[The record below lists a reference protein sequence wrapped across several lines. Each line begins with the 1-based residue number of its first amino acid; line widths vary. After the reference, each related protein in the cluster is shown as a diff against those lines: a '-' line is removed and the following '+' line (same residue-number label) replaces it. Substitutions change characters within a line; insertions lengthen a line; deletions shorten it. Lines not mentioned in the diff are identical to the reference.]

1 MCSLAG
7 IFIGIC
13 GAGLKRPGVPA
24 TGMLCF
30 GVNSFRSVPIDGGQ
44 TNMVL
49 ASEHLGEVRPSTT
62 GPVERG
68 LIEERV
74 KGCARLPSL
83 RSIESAL
90 RELLNSDR
98 RYTHQISEV
107 IRRDPS
113 LTARL
118 LRLVNS
124 VYYGFTTPINNIEE
138 AVFYLGVRQIR
149 QLAMVTPVIEDF
161 TKLAGN
167 TPFPWREFWQHCIGV
182 AIMTRE
188 VLGCVQPP
196 ADDSD
201 YVAGLVHD
209 MGKIV
214 MAATFPGH
222 FLEIQRR
229 AAVEQQP
236 LLDLETEVLGMNH
249 TELGA
254 LYLQGHHLPAIMI
267 ESARFHHEPER
278 ATDHPQVIA
287 AVQIANLL
295 VRHAGIGRSGDTSI
309 VTPETWTQ
317 ASGWNILFPHRHA
330 TERTIAHA
338 ALRRSLDRLP
348 CVLDGLV

>member
-1 MCSLAG
+1 MS
-7 IFIGIC
+7 
-13 GAGLKRPGVPA
+13 
-24 TGMLCF
+24 
-30 GVNSFRSVPIDGGQ
+30 
-44 TNMVL
+44 MVL
-49 ASEHLGEVRPSTT
+49 APEHPFETCPSTLR
-62 GPVERG
+62 PAARA

-74 KGCARLPSL
+74 QQCARLPSL
-83 RSIESAL
+83 RSVESAL
-90 RELLNSDR
+90 RELLHSDK
-98 RYTHQISEV
+98 RYTHQISEI

-124 VYYGFTTPINNIEE
+124 VYYGLTTPINNIEE
-138 AVFYLGVRQIR
+138 AVFYLGIRQIR

-188 VLGCVQPP
+188 VLSCVHPP

-214 MAATFPGH
+214 MAATFPEH

-229 AAVEQQP
+229 AALNQQS
-236 LLDLETEVLGMNH
+236 LLITETEVLGINH

-254 LYLQGHHLPAIMI
+254 LYLQDHNLPAIMI

-278 ATDHPQVIA
+278 ASAHPSIIA
-287 AVQIANLL
+287 AVQIADLL
-295 VRHAGIGRSGDTSI
+295 VRHAGIGRSGNTSI
-309 VTPETWTQ
+309 VTPEIWAQ
-317 ASGWNILFPHRHA
+317 ASGWNILFTQHHA
-330 TERTIAHA
+330 AERAIAHA

-348 CVLDGLV
+348 SILQGLV

>member
-1 MCSLAG
+1 MA
-7 IFIGIC
+7 
-13 GAGLKRPGVPA
+13 ANEDLKPGVNFF
-24 TGMLCF
+24 TE
-30 GVNSFRSVPIDGGQ
+30 VTIERS
-44 TNMVL
+44 MVL
-49 ASEHLGEVRPSTT
+49 ASEHPGVASRLAVL
-62 GPVERG
+62 PVERAV
-68 LIEERV
+68 IDDRV

-83 RSIESAL
+83 RSIDSAL
-90 RELLNSDR
+90 RELMDSDR
-98 RYTHQISEV
+98 RYTHQISEI

-124 VYYGFTTPINNIEE
+124 VYYGLTTPINSIEE

-188 VLGCVQPP
+188 VISCVHVP

-214 MAATFPGH
+214 MAATFPDH
-222 FLEIQRR
+222 FVEIQRR
-229 AAVEQQP
+229 AASDGRP
-236 LLDLETEVLGMNH
+236 LLVIESEVLGINH
-249 TELGA
+249 AELGA
-254 LYLQGHHLPAIMI
+254 TYLKNHNLPAIMI
-267 ESARFHHEPER
+267 EAARYHHEPEHASQQR
-278 ATDHPQVIA
+278 QIIA
-287 AVQIANLL
+287 AVQIADLL
-295 VRHAGIGRSGDTSI
+295 VRHAGVGNSGDPSI
-309 VTPETWTQ
+309 ITMETWSN
-317 ASGWNILFPHRHA
+317 ASGWEILFPGRRDA
-330 TERTIAHA
+330 ERAIAHA

-348 CVLDGLV
+348 STLNGLV

>member
-1 MCSLAG
+1 
-7 IFIGIC
+7 
-13 GAGLKRPGVPA
+13 
-24 TGMLCF
+24 
-30 GVNSFRSVPIDGGQ
+30 
-44 TNMVL
+44 MVL
-49 ASEHLGEVRPSTT
+49 ASDQSRDSVSATVL
-62 GPVERG
+62 PVERA

-98 RYTHQISEV
+98 RYTHQISEI

-124 VYYGFTTPINNIEE
+124 VYYGLTTPVNNIEE

-188 VLGCVQPP
+188 VLGCVQTP

-214 MAATFPGH
+214 MAATFPDH

-229 AAVEQQP
+229 AAQDHQS
-236 LLDLETEVLGMNH
+236 LLGLETEMLGVNH
-249 TELGA
+249 AELGA
-254 LYLQGHHLPAIMI
+254 LYLQDHNLPAIMI
-267 ESARFHHEPER
+267 ESARYHHEPEL
-278 ATDHPQVIA
+278 AGSHPQIIA

-295 VRHAGIGRSGDTSI
+295 VRHAGIGRSGDASI
-309 VTPETWTQ
+309 VTEETWTQ
-317 ASGWNILFPHRHA
+317 ASGWDILFPHRRA
-330 TERTIAHA
+330 AECAIAHA

-348 CVLDGLV
+348 SILEGLV